1 MKAFP
6 IVRLCAVLAMVVK
19 IANAQEVFSPSPVQP
34 DLTPGYVLVDGD
46 IQVPLEVYTRMTS
59 GGIHAAGTFGPAN
72 YWSNNVVP
80 FDFVTTG
87 AGAVSAENQT
97 AAINAMNAIA
107 ERAGVIFRPATS
119 RDADRIR
126 FQNSQFNNSPIGR
139 RGGAQIINI
148 SAWDRQMI
156 ICHEIFHSLGFQH
169 EQSRPDRGIYVTINV
184 NNICGA
190 GAGVGCPP
198 GPNPGQCC
206 DCVNADGDCI
216 SCAHNFA
223 IRMDADTYGPYDF
236 DSFMHYGRDYF
247 SCNGGD
253 TIVVNSPWRDYWQS
267 RIGQRNHFSRL
278 DALTCR
284 ALYPFPNDRW
294 LDRDYTGTARGTF
307 SQPFRHTSLATA
319 LANVPVYG
327 TLLVKH
333 GNSYAGVGT
342 YDRPV
347 TIIAPDGDVD
357 FGD

>member
-1 MKAFP
+1 MNAFQCF
-6 IVRLCAVLAMVVK
+6 VRAAAAVLRPSPSAGR
-19 IANAQEVFSPSPVQP
+19 ISPPSPVQP

-59 GGIHAAGTFGPAN
+59 GGIHAAGTFGPAEFWN
-72 YWSNNVVP
+72 NNVVP
-80 FDFVTTG
+80 FDFVTSG
-87 AGAVSAENQT
+87 AGAVSAANQM

-107 ERAGVIFRPATS
+107 ERAGVNFRPATS

-148 SAWDRQMI
+148 TSWNNQII
-156 ICHEIFHSLGFQH
+156 ICHEIYHSLGFQH
-169 EQSRPDRGIYVTINV
+169 EQSRPDRDTYISINA

-190 GAGVGCPP
+190 GTGVGCPP
-198 GPNPGQCC
+198 GRNPGQCC
-206 DCVNADGDCI
+206 DCLDADGDCV
-216 SCAHNFA
+216 SCARNFEV
-223 IRMDADTYGPYDF
+223 RTDADTYGPYDF

-307 SQPFRHTSLATA
+307 SQPFKHTSLAAA
-319 LANVPVYG
+319 LANVPVDG

-342 YDRPV
+342 YDQPV
-347 TIIAPDGDVD
+347 TIIAPAGDVY
-357 FGD
+357 FGN